1 MRVRGKLAI
10 ETGPPLLE
18 RESSLA
24 LLSEYAAQAAGGEG
38 RLVLLSGEAGV
49 GKSALVERLCRDLP
63 DARWSWSMCDGLF
76 TPRPLGPLFDLADQ
90 FGGALL
96 DRCRAGVGREE
107 LFRTLLAQ
115 VRASGGL
122 DVVVVEDVHW
132 ADEATLDLLRYLS
145 RRLRGVALLLIATYR
160 DDGLAVGDQLRVT
173 LGDLGSQ
180 RCTRR
185 VGLVPL
191 SPEAVRTLA
200 GGSGPPAPELYRL
213 TGGNPFYVTEVLR
226 AGMDEVPPSARD
238 AVLARAARLSAEA
251 REVLDVAALTGARV
265 EARLLESVT
274 GCPPSVL
281 DELLESGLL
290 VGDGAWVRFRHE
302 IARLAVA
309 HAVAGHRG
317 QVIHGLVLAALRS
330 LGCDDDARMAFHA
343 EAAVDGAAVLRY
355 AASAARRAA
364 RLASHREAAAQY
376 ERALR
381 FSGGADPVTLA
392 GLHEGLADEVALLD
406 RWDDAETAGERALA
420 LWREAGDRLREGD
433 ALRRLSRIRWNM
445 CRGREAV
452 AAAEAA
458 VSALEPLG
466 PSVEL
471 ARAYATFANQR
482 MLYADYDVAIDLAR
496 RAQALAVRFGATDV
510 HSDAL
515 DTQAAS
521 RSAKGLDW
529 AGQMRRALDIAL
541 AGGHHREAGRAY
553 TNLSGIHAGKREF
566 AEAERYLEPG
576 IAFCDEHDITT
587 YAICL
592 RGEHAN
598 VLERTGRWDEAVALS
613 KEILIKVG
621 LSPANRLCS
630 LIRLGVIGA
639 RRGEP
644 GVWEYLDE
652 AAATAD
658 EAGEPQ
664 NQVPARLARAEAHWL
679 AGDPDAARREA
690 ELALD
695 VCTTPNGW
703 LRGAVAVW
711 LRRLASPRSI
721 EGEVTEPYR
730 LLLDGDPVGAARAW
744 TRLGSPYE
752 AAMALA
758 DAPEEEAL
766 REALSI
772 VIGLGA
778 QSAAQIIRQ
787 RLRVL
792 GARSIP
798 VGPRASTR
806 ERPFGLTRREYEVLD
821 LICAEHTNAEIAAKL
836 FLSVKTVDHHVSAV
850 LGKLGVPTRAAA
862 RRVVRSA

>member
-1 MRVRGKLAI
+1 
-10 ETGPPLLE
+10 
-18 RESSLA
+18 
-24 LLSEYAAQAAGGEG
+24 
-38 RLVLLSGEAGV
+38 
-49 GKSALVERLCRDLP
+49 
-63 DARWSWSMCDGLF
+63 
-76 TPRPLGPLFDLADQ
+76 
-90 FGGALL
+90 
-96 DRCRAGVGREE
+96 
-107 LFRTLLAQ
+107 
-115 VRASGGL
+115 
-122 DVVVVEDVHW
+122 
-132 ADEATLDLLRYLS
+132 
-145 RRLRGVALLLIATYR
+145 
-160 DDGLAVGDQLRVT
+160 
-173 LGDLGSQ
+173 
-180 RCTRR
+180 
-185 VGLVPL
+185 
-191 SPEAVRTLA
+191 
-200 GGSGPPAPELYRL
+200 
-213 TGGNPFYVTEVLR
+213 
-226 AGMDEVPPSARD
+226 
-238 AVLARAARLSAEA
+238 
-251 REVLDVAALTGARV
+251 
-265 EARLLESVT
+265 
-274 GCPPSVL
+274 
-281 DELLESGLL
+281 
-290 VGDGAWVRFRHE
+290 
-302 IARLAVA
+302 
-309 HAVAGHRG
+309 
-317 QVIHGLVLAALRS
+317 
-330 LGCDDDARMAFHA
+330 MAFHA
-343 EAAVDGAAVLRY
+343 EAAGDGAAVLRY
-355 AASAARRAA
+355 AATAARRAA

-381 FSGGADPVTLA
+381 FAASADPVALA

-406 RWDDAETAGERALA
+406 RWVDAETAGERALA

-433 ALRRLSRIRWNM
+433 ALRRLSRIRWNL

-452 AAAEAA
+452 DAAEAA

-482 MLYADYDVAIDLAR
+482 MLYADYDVAIDLAL
-496 RAQALAVRFGATDV
+496 RAQALATRFGATDV

-515 DTQAAS
+515 NTQAAS
-521 RSAKGLDW
+521 RSSKGLDW

-541 AGGHHREAGRAY
+541 AGSHHHEAGRAY

-587 YAICL
+587 FAICL

-598 VLERTGRWDEAVALS
+598 VLERTSRWDEAVALS

-621 LSPANRLCS
+621 PSPANRLCS
-630 LIRLGVIGA
+630 LIRLGLIGA

-652 AAATAD
+652 AAVTAD

-679 AGDPDAARREA
+679 AGELDAARREA
-690 ELALD
+690 ELALE
-695 VCTTPNGW
+695 VCTTLNAW

-711 LRRLASPRSI
+711 LRRLDSPRSLQ
-721 EGEVTEPYR
+721 GEVAEPYR
-730 LLLDGDPVGAARAW
+730 LLLDGDPVAAARAW

-766 REALSI
+766 REALGM

-778 QSAAQIIRQ
+778 QSTAQIIRQ

-798 VGPRASTR
+798 AGPRAATR

-850 LGKLGVPTRAAA
+850 LGKLGVPNRGAA

>member
-1 MRVRGKLAI
+1 VTGVSVVGRLNPVPRNPLRALASPALWAGCAHLATDGVVGFAGI
-10 ETGPPLLE
+10 AVLLVLGIALCLVPMAFVGAPLVVAAVWMLLALASAERTRFAATCGITLPPLPYPQLPRSPFRALGVVLRS
-18 RESSLA
+18 RETWRLSLYFLLLIPVAVGTFVGVA
-24 LLSEYAAQAAGGEG
+24 LAWALPATLAFLPLYYDHLASGRAALGPLTISNAG
-38 RLVLLSGEAGV
+38 
-49 GKSALVERLCRDLP
+49 SALVVS
-63 DARWSWSMCDGLF
+63 A
-76 TPRPLGPLFDLADQ
+76 
-90 FGGALL
+90 
-96 DRCRAGVGREE
+96 
-107 LFRTLLAQ
+107 
-115 VRASGGL
+115 
-122 DVVVVEDVHW
+122 
-132 ADEATLDLLRYLS
+132 
-145 RRLRGVALLLIATYR
+145 VALLIGVLVSPLFVR
-160 DDGLAVGDQLRVT
+160 SLLGLDLYMARRLLT
-173 LGDLGSQ
+173 L
-180 RCTRR
+180 
-185 VGLVPL
+185 
-191 SPEAVRTLA
+191 
-200 GGSGPPAPELYRL
+200 PPGE
-213 TGGNPFYVTEVLR
+213 
-226 AGMDEVPPSARD
+226 
-238 AVLARAARLSAEA
+238 
-251 REVLDVAALTGARV
+251 ALTQRV
-265 EARLLESVT
+265 EQLTESRART
-274 GCPPSVL
+274 
-281 DELLESGLL
+281 
-290 VGDGAWVRFRHE
+290 
-302 IARLAVA
+302 
-309 HAVAGHRG
+309 
-317 QVIHGLVLAALRS
+317 
-330 LGCDDDARMAFHA
+330 
-343 EAAVDGAAVLRY
+343 VD
-355 AASAARRAA
+355 
-364 RLASHREAAAQY
+364 
-376 ERALR
+376 
-381 FSGGADPVTLA
+381 
-392 GLHEGLADEVALLD
+392 
-406 RWDDAETAGERALA
+406 
-420 LWREAGDRLREGD
+420 
-433 ALRRLSRIRWNM
+433 
-445 CRGREAV
+445 
-452 AAAEAA
+452 AAEAA

-482 MLYADYDVAIDLAR
+482 MLYADYDVAIDLAL
-496 RAQALAVRFGATDV
+496 RAQALATRFGATDV
-510 HSDAL
+510 YSDAL
-515 DTQAAS
+515 NTQAAS
-521 RSAKGLDW
+521 RSSKGLDW
-529 AGQMRRALDIAL
+529 AGQMREALDIAL
-541 AGGHHREAGRAY
+541 AGGHHHEAGRAY

-587 YAICL
+587 FAICM

-598 VLERTGRWDEAVALS
+598 VLERTSRWDEAVALS
-613 KEILIKVG
+613 TEILIKVG
-621 LSPANRLCS
+621 PSPANRICS
-630 LIRLGVIGA
+630 LIRLGAIGA

-644 GVWEYLDE
+644 GVWAYLDE

-679 AGDPDAARREA
+679 AGEVDAARREA

-711 LRRLASPRSI
+711 LRRLASPHSLEGL

-778 QSAAQIIRQ
+778 HSAAQIIRQ

-798 VGPRASTR
+798 VGPRAATR

-850 LGKLGVPTRAAA
+850 LAKLGVPTRAAA